1 MDPRNF
7 YGSAAASAAALG
19 GAFLVFVDRRH
30 LASRHPEAADG
41 FVAKRLAVSRR
52 GDKDEEHGDAGE
64 HMQVHDSTSGL
75 KNQALKLSRK
85 NRQIISLK
93 THFAFDYK

>member
-1 MDPRNF
+1 MDSRNF

-19 GAFLVFVDRRH
+19 G
-30 LASRHPEAADG
+30 
-41 FVAKRLAVSRR
+41 AKRLAVSRR